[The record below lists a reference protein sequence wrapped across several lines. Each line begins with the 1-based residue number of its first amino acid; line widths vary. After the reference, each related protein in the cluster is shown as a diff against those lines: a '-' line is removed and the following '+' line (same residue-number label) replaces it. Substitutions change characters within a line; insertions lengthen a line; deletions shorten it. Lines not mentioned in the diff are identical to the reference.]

1 MDYCIISNTFCFST
15 YFYCMFGL
23 RFCVSTLWTVW
34 LLAFAFVYVATDFLV
49 FIVVL
54 LRIPNP
60 QPNRRIL
67 PKSV

>member
-1 MDYCIISNTFCFST
+1 MLLCIYSMDS
-15 YFYCMFGL
+15 
-23 RFCVSTLWTVW
+23 W
-34 LLAFAFVYVATDFLV
+34 LLAFAVVYVATDFLV